1 MIQNKLHRLFWLVI
15 LLLIHPVIMA
25 GDWDDLHNDLEK
37 DFLEYVDKTKIDEA
51 TKKKHTELTER
62 LCKIHEQGAKSN
74 KVFEIMRYYDQFDPE
89 PDIKLDLV
97 LTRLWFDALK
107 GWYIASNTLI
117 SNLLL
122 IDDEWSKEHQKTEDY
137 FVNNLPKKFEN
148 LEYYSEKFFQK
159 IFQNMRDSID
169 NYTILYC
176 DNLLK
181 KSGKRYFNILNF
193 KLLDDHDPI
202 TKHVSWLK
210 KVLDKKFSEHKGI
223 IDNFPDVWLNVL
235 MEYVYFQEKF
245 TKTQKKLEQ
254 LLNFYNNQKNSEPKA
269 LEYLRRLKNAQLSAY
284 KKQDKSLRWFLF
296 SGPVLF
302 YTAYRDF
309 QYDTADNL
317 IWFDDKNAM
326 RNAAMQ
332 LSKLTPFIPYL
343 NEYTLK
349 WLMEVQRKFKD
360 KFGEK
365 EYADIVTESKLLP
378 NNWADV
384 FKKLTPP

>member
-1 MIQNKLHRLFWLVI
+1 MIQNKLHRICLMVI

-25 GDWDDLHNDLEK
+25 DDWKDLHKDLDK
-37 DFLEYVDKTKIDEA
+37 DFLEYVDTAKIDEA

-74 KVFEIMRYYDQFDPE
+74 KVFEIMRYYEQFDPE
-89 PDIKLDLV
+89 PDVKLDLV
-97 LTRLWFDALK
+97 LTKLWFDGLK

-122 IDDEWSKEHQKTEDY
+122 IDPEWSKEHQKTEDY
-137 FVNNLPKKFEN
+137 FIDELPKKFKNFESS
-148 LEYYSEKFFQK
+148 YYKDVG
-159 IFQNMRDSID
+159 NSID
-169 NYTILYC
+169 NYIVPYC

-181 KSGKRYFNILNF
+181 KSGKKYFNIINF
-193 KLLDDHDPI
+193 KLLDKHDPI
-202 TKHVSWLK
+202 TKLVSWFTKVEYYYNAFDYWVKELK
-210 KVLDKKFSEHKGI
+210 SILP
-223 IDNFPDVWLNVL
+223 DNFPDVWLNSL
-235 MEYVYFQEKF
+235 MEYADFQKKF
-245 TKTQKKLEQ
+245 SKTQKKLEQ
-254 LLNFYNNQKNSEPKA
+254 LLNFYNNQKNSNPKA
-269 LEYLRRLKNAQLSAY
+269 LEYLRRLKNTQLSEY
-284 KKQDKSLRWFLF
+284 KKLDNKLRKILF
-296 SGPVLF
+296 SWPVIF
-302 YTAYRDF
+302 YVAYINR
-309 QYDTADNL
+309 QYNNADSL
-317 IWFDDKNAM
+317 IWFDDRYTM

-343 NEYTLK
+343 NEPTLK
-349 WLMEVQRKFKD
+349 WLMETQRMFKD